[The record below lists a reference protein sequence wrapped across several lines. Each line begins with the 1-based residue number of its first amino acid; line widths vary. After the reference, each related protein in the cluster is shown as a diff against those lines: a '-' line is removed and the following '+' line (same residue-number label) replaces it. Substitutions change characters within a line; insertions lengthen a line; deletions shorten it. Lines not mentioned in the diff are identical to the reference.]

1 VWQDRRH
8 RESKSALAVIVCAR
22 QNGLTMGSVKM
33 LHTAIDAPTPET
45 SFRLLLQ
52 SELARRCS
60 RNPQYSLRSFAHQL
74 GVDPSTLSQWLR
86 HRRALT
92 SRVIET
98 IGQQLGLSTERV
110 RAYIDFEMRCPS
122 PNAAQADQ
130 LTPDTV
136 AALEHPY
143 AFAILELIHVA
154 DFTPDSRWIAER
166 LGLDVDTTNVMLH
179 RLVSLGLLRMQSRN
193 VWVDCIPNAV
203 GALDELTETQA
214 FELHQHAGAG
224 WGRAIG
230 SAPSRARA
238 LSSTTVAVHSSALPR
253 AIDLIARCRQQL
265 LDMLQE
271 DTADEVYQLEI
282 ALFPITALNSRQQAD
297 AEGTTT

>member
-1 VWQDRRH
+1 M
-8 RESKSALAVIVCAR
+8 A
-22 QNGLTMGSVKM
+22 SVKM
-33 LHTAIDAPTPET
+33 LHTAAGAPTPET

-74 GVDPSTLSQWLR
+74 GVDASTLSQWIR

-98 IGQQLGLSTERV
+98 IGQQLGLPAERV
-110 RAYIDFEMRCPS
+110 RAYIDFEMRCPPPDAS
-122 PNAAQADQ
+122 QIDQ
-130 LTPDTV
+130 LTSDTL

-154 DFTPDSRWIAER
+154 DFTPDSRWIAAR
-166 LGLDVDTTNVMLH
+166 LGIDVDTVNVALH

-203 GALDELTETQA
+203 GAFDELTETQA
-214 FELHQHAGAG
+214 FEVHQQAGTG
-224 WGRAIG
+224 WGRAIR
-230 SAPSRARA
+230 SVPSHARE

-253 AIDLIARCRQQL
+253 AIDLITKCRQQL

-282 ALFPITALNSRQQAD
+282 ALFPITAPMPLSQAD
-297 AEGTTT
+297 SEGTTT